1 MVKYIYRKA
10 FGKGAHMKKYTLW
23 IVIAA
28 VAVSAVL
35 AAYLTRS
42 DQPAE
47 YDDAA
52 VPKSVAVKD
61 KYGEEQTNRLLSDV
75 GSWSVKTCL
84 LIDGKEYDLY
94 ATFDDPEKALENVK
108 AKCSDALLQ
117 LNKGSFLLGEL
128 SDRNWERYRDAL
140 ASKDIE
146 AAEQADTLAAFFDI
160 YENAGQNE
168 EIIKLA
174 DELSSAGRDK
184 AGELYSRIMMTL
196 PYTSLER

>member
-1 MVKYIYRKA
+1 MVKCIYRKA

-23 IVIAA
+23 IIIAA

-42 DQPAE
+42 DPPAE

-61 KYGEEQTNRLLSDV
+61 KHGEEQTNRLLSDV

-108 AKCSDALLQ
+108 AKCPDALLQ

-128 SDRNWERYRDAL
+128 SDRNWERYRDVL

>member
-61 KYGEEQTNRLLSDV
+61 KHGEEQTNRLLSNV

-84 LIDGKEYDLY
+84 LIDGEEYDLY
-94 ATFDDPEKALENVK
+94 ATFDDPDKALENVK
-108 AKCSDALLQ
+108 AKCPDALSQ
-117 LNKGSFLLGEL
+117 LKKSSFLLGEL
-128 SDRNWERYRDAL
+128 SDRNWERYRDVL

-146 AAEQADTLAAFFDI
+146 AEEQADTLAAFFDI

-184 AGELYSRIMMTL
+184 AGELYSCIMMTL

>member
-1 MVKYIYRKA
+1 MVKCIYRKA

-61 KYGEEQTNRLLSDV
+61 KHGEEQTNRLLSDV

-140 ASKDIE
+140 ASNDIE
-146 AAEQADTLAAFFDI
+146 SAEQADTLAAFFDI

>member
-1 MVKYIYRKA
+1 
-10 FGKGAHMKKYTLW
+10 MKKYTLW

-35 AAYLTRS
+35 AAYLIRS

-61 KYGEEQTNRLLSDV
+61 KHGEEQTNRLLSDV

-117 LNKGSFLLGEL
+117 LNKGSFLIGEL

>member
-1 MVKYIYRKA
+1 
-10 FGKGAHMKKYTLW
+10 MKKYTLW

-61 KYGEEQTNRLLSDV
+61 KHGEEQTNRLLSDV

-108 AKCSDALLQ
+108 AKCQDALSQ
-117 LNKGSFLLGEL
+117 LKKSSFLLGEL

-140 ASKDIE
+140 ASKDIK
-146 AAEQADTLAAFFDI
+146 AVEQTDTLAAFFDI
-160 YENAGQNE
+160 YENADKNE
-168 EIIKLA
+168 EIIELA

>member
-1 MVKYIYRKA
+1 MVKCIYRKA
-10 FGKGAHMKKYTLW
+10 FEKGAHMKKYTLW

-28 VAVSAVL
+28 VAISAVL

-42 DQPAE
+42 NQPAE

-61 KYGEEQTNRLLSDV
+61 KHGEEQTNRLLSDV

-84 LIDGKEYDLY
+84 LVDGKEYDLY

-108 AKCSDALLQ
+108 AKCPDALLQ